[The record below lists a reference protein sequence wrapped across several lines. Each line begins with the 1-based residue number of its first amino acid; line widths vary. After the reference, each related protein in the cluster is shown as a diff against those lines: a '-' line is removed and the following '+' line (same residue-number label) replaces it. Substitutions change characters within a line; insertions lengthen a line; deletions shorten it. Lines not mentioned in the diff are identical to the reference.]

1 MKNTHFYSFSSTFAQ
16 YFDTESILVVVVA
29 NFQLVLKKK
38 LNTRKHCWPVL
49 NFILSCTYTFKNLCL
64 MNGLQMTIVLS
75 CPHFVF
81 FIFRQKEEAMRERS
95 GTRML
100 RLPSWISTTSMSWK
114 TGKKW
119 WIHRMYIITGKIT
132 STSTSC
138 YCRSAWTTS
147 IGFTNSLL
155 ELLYIEVSVWSWWL
169 FCLFTVW
176 ESFGRLCFQQ

>member
-114 TGKKW
+114 TGKKMMNTLNVSSLAKSHLLLLHAIVDQLGLLVLGSL
-119 WIHRMYIITGKIT
+119 IHY
-132 STSTSC
+132 
-138 YCRSAWTTS
+138 
-147 IGFTNSLL
+147 
-155 ELLYIEVSVWSWWL
+155 
-169 FCLFTVW
+169 
-176 ESFGRLCFQQ
+176 